1 VAIYRLIA
9 RGSFDPDQI
18 EAMTA
23 AYELALADMKL
34 VSRSDP
40 LTEMIATSIIA
51 VTSRGERDVNKI
63 KERALH
69 ALGAMKPSAA

>member
-23 AYELALADMKL
+23 AYELALADMRL

-51 VTSRGERDVNKI
+51 VTSRGERDAEKI